1 MSESETVLVTEWS
14 HEKENMKTA
23 RCYIHW
29 FISGVGHIMGIS
41 HSLPEEDHSNAM
53 DAIGRDFR
61 AVGNDLRKV
70 MQRYP
75 ARPETARKLQSA
87 QQLEL
92 AGIK

>member
-1 MSESETVLVTEWS
+1 
-14 HEKENMKTA
+14 MKTA

-29 FISGVGHIMGIS
+29 FISGVGQIMGIS
-41 HSLPEEDHSNAM
+41 HSLPDEDHGNAR

-70 MQRYP
+70 MQQYP
-75 ARPETARKLQSA
+75 AQPETARKLQSA

>member
-1 MSESETVLVTEWS
+1 
-14 HEKENMKTA
+14 
-23 RCYIHW
+23 
-29 FISGVGHIMGIS
+29 MGIS